1 MANKITE
8 IKNRE
13 FFNELS
19 KTWDSTNTAST
30 SVLFDNLLIHK
41 GDKVLDVA
49 CGTGVLTKGIY
60 ERCQCR
66 VVGIDISDEMLKK
79 AEINNEGVDVEYI
92 NESFYDYSSDG
103 YDIIIIYNAFPH
115 FIDLDAFKMAVYRN
129 LKNDG
134 KFIICHSLSREELN
148 KHHSPL
154 TKDISRDLVEV
165 EKEADF
171 FRDLF
176 IIDTAKEDDYSFVI
190 LGHKK

>member
-30 SVLFDNLLIHK
+30 SVLFDNLLIHE

-49 CGTGVLTKGIY
+49 CGTGVLSKGIY
-60 ERCQCR
+60 ERSKCH

-79 AEINNEGVDVEYI
+79 AKINNEGVDVEYI

-103 YDIIIIYNAFPH
+103 YDIIIIYNALPH
-115 FIDLDAFKMAVYRN
+115 FIDLETFKAAVYRN

-165 EKEADF
+165 EKEAEF
-171 FRDLF
+171 FNDLF
-176 IIDTAKEDDYSFVI
+176 IIDKAQEDDKSFII

>member
-41 GDKVLDVA
+41 GDKILDVA

-79 AEINNEGVDVEYI
+79 AKINNEGVDVEYI
-92 NESFYDYSSDG
+92 CESFYGYTSDG
-103 YDIIIIYNAFPH
+103 YDIIVIYNAFPH
-115 FIDLDAFKMAVYRN
+115 FIDLEAFKASVYRN
-129 LKNDG
+129 LTNDG
-134 KFIICHSLSREELN
+134 KFIICHSLSRDELN
-148 KHHSPL
+148 EHHSPL
-154 TKDISRDLVEV
+154 TKDISRDLTDV

-171 FRDLF
+171 FKDLF
-176 IIDTAKEDDYSFVI
+176 IIDTAKEDDHSFVI